1 MACNL
6 KNLVNDY
13 YDDNEDDEIGG
24 VEKITRHPK
33 FNQDKSYI
41 KDNREIQKKRREKD
55 KMRKASIK
63 HREDND
69 E

>member
-1 MACNL
+1 MARNL
-6 KNLVNDY
+6 KNLADD
-13 YDDNEDDEIGG
+13 YDDDDDEIGG
-24 VEKITRHPK
+24 IRKITHRPK
-33 FNQDKSYI
+33 FNSRNDGYT

-63 HREDND
+63 QHEDDN